1 MTESQLRDMAR
12 GLLMA
17 LFTLLLVGVVF
28 IAGFAA
34 GRGVSPANLGRLFGP
49 ARVNPS
55 SPTFDVLW
63 EAWDLVEQNYYD
75 PLPPETE
82 RAYGAIDGMLRTLDD
97 PYTGFVPPDVAQ
109 LIDENQ
115 TGSFEGIGAY
125 VEQGPE
131 GGIQIIRVFEGGPA
145 EQAGVRA
152 GDLIVVVDGQDI
164 TRMTLGEGLLLVRGP
179 AGSQVRLTLLRG
191 EEPEV
196 VEVTLTR
203 ARIEI
208 PTVEARTLEGDI
220 AYVAL
225 FEFNQQAAPRLESAI
240 EELLEDQPRALIL
253 DLRNNPGGLLDQ
265 SVAVSDLFL
274 PEGTVVI
281 QRDSEGGE
289 RIYES
294 QDGDIAE
301 EIPLIVLVNRFS
313 ASASEIVAGALQDR
327 GRAIL
332 IGETTFGKGSVQVQ
346 YQLSDGSLLRVTQA
360 KWYTPDGTSISET
373 GITPDIAVPT
383 PEEAAEG
390 DPQLER
396 ALEYIQSGE

>member
-1 MTESQLRDMAR
+1 MSETQLRDMAR

-28 IAGFAA
+28 VAGFAA
-34 GRGVSPANLGRLFGP
+34 GRGVSPGNLSRLLGP
-49 ARVNPS
+49 ARVNPT

-63 EAWDLVEQNYYD
+63 EAWGLVEQNYYD
-75 PLPPETE
+75 PLPTETE
-82 RAYGAIDGMLRTLDD
+82 RAYGAINGMLRTLDD

-109 LIDENQ
+109 LIGEDQ
-115 TGSFEGIGAY
+115 SGSFEGIGAY

-164 TRMTLGEGLLLVRGP
+164 TQMTLGEGLLLVRGP

-196 VEVTLTR
+196 IEVTLTR

-208 PTVEARTLEGDI
+208 PTVEARMLEGDI

-225 FEFNQQAAPRLESAI
+225 FEFNQQAAPRLEAAI
-240 EELLEDQPRALIL
+240 EELLADQPCALIL

-265 SVAVSDLFL
+265 SVEVSDLFL
-274 PEGTVVI
+274 PEGMVVI
-281 QRDSEGGE
+281 QRDSDGRE
-289 RIYES
+289 RVYES
-294 QDGDIAE
+294 QDGNIAE
-301 EIPLIVLVNRFS
+301 EIPLVVLVNRFS

-327 GRAIL
+327 GRATL

-383 PEEAAEG
+383 PEEAVEG